1 MLLRKTLSIA
11 LISLLFVLEA
21 DAQSAGSF
29 KISEVVVGNTNGLV
43 DEYGNRPSWIEVAN
57 TSWGTV
63 NLQNC
68 YLTNNRKACRGYAG
82 ARKSEANV
90 AHFARRFPH
99 EVGSAGA
106 HSLFCRRMY

>member
-1 MLLRKTLSIA
+1 MLLRKILSIA
-11 LISLLFVLEA
+11 LISLLFVLA
-21 DAQSAGSF
+21 AAQSAGSF

-68 YLTNNRKACRGYAG
+68 YLTNNRKAVEDMPVRE
-82 ARKSEANV
+82 RVKLMSLIS
-90 AHFARRFPH
+90 R
-99 EVGSAGA
+99 GSAGA